1 MSLVEKEQLG
11 KILDK
16 LLSRGIIRES
26 ESPYA
31 SPIVLVRKKNS
42 EYRLCVDY
50 RFLNKITLRDN
61 YPLPLIED
69 QIDKLRDKIFFTLLD
84 LKDGFHHIDVSE
96 SSIPLTAFITVF
108 GQFEWL
114 KAPFGLKTMPAKFQ
128 RFINTIFSELIKA
141 GEVIIYL
148 DDILVASK
156 TLEHHFEILKRVF
169 NLMVEN
175 KLELRLDKCK
185 FLQTKIDYLGYKIS
199 ENGVSPTNHGIEAV
213 LNFPIPQ
220 NPVFYFSKRTTEVES
235 RYHSF
240 ELETLAIIYA
250 LRRFRIYLQGIP
262 FKIVT
267 DCNALK
273 LTLDKKDINP
283 RISRWALELEAYD
296 KTFEHR
302 AGEKMRH
309 VDAFSRAVNVLIV
322 EDNTFE
328 SNLSICQNL
337 DPKIRELREKLQN
350 SEDRLFEMR
359 NGLIYRKRDNDILF
373 YVPEN
378 MECHV
383 LRKYHDEMGHFAPE
397 KTINSILT
405 NYCFPRMRDK
415 VKT

>member
-1 MSLVEKEQLG
+1 MSLRLTNGRPIYFGPRRLSLIEKEQLG

-31 SPIVLVRKKNS
+31 SPIVLARKKNS

-69 QIDKLRDKIFFTLLD
+69 QIDKLHDKIFFTLL
-84 LKDGFHHIDVSE
+84 
-96 SSIPLTAFITVF
+96 
-108 GQFEWL
+108 
-114 KAPFGLKTMPAKFQ
+114 GLKTMRAKFQ
-128 RFINTIFSELIKA
+128 RFINAIFSELIKS

-148 DDILVASK
+148 DNILVASK

-175 KLELRLDKCK
+175 KLGLRLDKCK
-185 FLQTKIDYLGYKIS
+185 FIQTKIDYLGYKIS

-213 LNFPIPQ
+213 LNFPIAQ
-220 NPVFYFSKRTTEVES
+220 NIREVQSFLGWCSYFRKFIEGFSIIAKPLYDLLRKNMPFKFGPDELQAVEKLKNKLIDFPVLSICSPKDKTELHYDASKLGYGAALLQRKSDGLFHPVFYFSKRTTEVES

-273 LTLDKKDINP
+273 LTLDKKYINP
-283 RISRWALELEAYD
+283 RISR
-296 KTFEHR
+296 
-302 AGEKMRH
+302 
-309 VDAFSRAVNVLIV
+309 
-322 EDNTFE
+322 
-328 SNLSICQNL
+328 
-337 DPKIRELREKLQN
+337 
-350 SEDRLFEMR
+350 
-359 NGLIYRKRDNDILF
+359 
-373 YVPEN
+373 
-378 MECHV
+378 
-383 LRKYHDEMGHFAPE
+383 
-397 KTINSILT
+397 
-405 NYCFPRMRDK
+405 
-415 VKT
+415 